1 VQVSVHVVTGMFAF
15 VSLVAKEVGA
25 SVHMAVDEE
34 GSKTNQ

>member
-1 VQVSVHVVTGMFAF
+1 MQVSVHVVTGMFAL

-25 SVHMAVDEE
+25 SVRMAVDEE